1 MDFKEIATGYC
12 FLEAPRTAG
21 EHVWFTDLL
30 LGGVYRL
37 APNGRTD
44 QFMPE
49 NKHVGGLAINRDGRM
64 ICGGPGG
71 LKWLDPD
78 SGRWGWLLDRIG
90 GEPMSGTND
99 FLPDGRG
106 GIWFGTLSR
115 AEYGQPPT
123 TTELCHVDA
132 AGKAEIVAEG
142 LSFANGVGL
151 SPDGKRLYHV
161 ESLRG
166 IFAHDVRPDGSLGAR
181 TAFSDRKDG
190 DGCAVDMEGC
200 LWVAGCM
207 SGEIA
212 RYRPD
217 GTLDRTIK
225 LPHAQV
231 TSVAFGG
238 PDWRDVYVTT
248 AGHNGIDEM
257 MAGRLPKREASLFR
271 ARADAPGVPVALTD
285 FALPGR

>member
-1 MDFKEIATGYC
+1 MEFQEIVKGYC
-12 FLEAPRTAG
+12 FLEAPRTQG
-21 EHVWFTDLL
+21 DNLWFTDLM
-30 LGGVYRL
+30 LGGVYRRK
-37 APNGRTD
+37 PDGTID
-44 QFMPE
+44 SFMPE

-71 LKWLDPD
+71 LKWLDPE
-78 SGRWGWLLDRIG
+78 SGQWGWLLDKID

-115 AEYGQPPT
+115 AEYGEKPT
-123 TTELCHVDA
+123 TTEFYNVDS
-132 AGKAEIVAEG
+132 AGKTTLLAEG
-142 LSFANGVGL
+142 LSFANGVAL

-166 IFAHDVRPDGSLGAR
+166 IFAHDVREDGTLGPR
-181 TAFSDRKDG
+181 TLFSDRQDG
-190 DGCAVDMEGC
+190 DGCAADIDGG

-207 SGEIA
+207 SGQIV
-212 RYRPD
+212 RYNPD
-217 GTLDRTIK
+217 GSLDRTVK

-238 PDWRDVYVTT
+238 PDWRDMYVVT
-248 AGHNGIDEM
+248 AGNTGIDEM
-257 MAGRLPKREASLFR
+257 MAGRLPKREASIFH
-271 ARADAPGVPVALTD
+271 ARAEVPGVPVPMTD
-285 FALPGR
+285 FALPSR

>member
-1 MDFKEIATGYC
+1 MDFQEIVTGFC
-12 FLEAPRTAG
+12 FLEAPRTVG
-21 EHVWFTDLL
+21 DDLWFTDLL
-30 LGGVYRL
+30 LGGVYRRSSD
-37 APNGRTD
+37 GTTD
-44 QFMPE
+44 RFMPE
-49 NKHVGGLAINRDGRM
+49 NKHVGGLALNRDGRM

-78 SGRWGWLLDRIG
+78 NGQWGWLLQSID
-90 GEPMSGTND
+90 GEPLSGTND
-99 FLPDGRG
+99 FLPDGHG

-115 AEYGQPPT
+115 AEYGQKPT

-132 AGKAEIVAEG
+132 AGKAVVVAEG

-166 IFAHDVRPDGSLGAR
+166 IFAHEMRADGSLGPR
-181 TAFSDRKDG
+181 TLFSDRQDG
-190 DGCAVDMEGC
+190 DGCAVDMEGG

-217 GTLDRTIK
+217 GTLERTVK

-238 PDWRDVYVTT
+238 RDWRDMYVVT
-248 AGHNGIDEM
+248 AGNNGIGEM
-257 MAGRLPKREASLFR
+257 MAGRLPERAASIFR
-271 ARADAPGVPVALTD
+271 ARADVPGVPVAMTD